1 MKKGI
6 LLVMFAL
13 LSLAGFSQVSWN
25 AKVGMNISNFTG
37 DLDVSAKVGVKLGVG
52 MEYAF
57 NDTWLLQPSLFL
69 SQKGAK
75 FSATVSGNE
84 AEVKFNAMY
93 FELPIMA
100 AARFNVANNTNI
112 VVSAGPYLAC
122 GLTALLTQQTPT
134 SFIKSKV
141 GVLISNC
148 YKYQSASFFNF
159 LKCSITAR

>member
-57 NDTWLLQPSLFL
+57 NDTWLLQPSCPKRGLSSVQLFPVM
-69 SQKGAK
+69 K
-75 FSATVSGNE
+75 
-84 AEVKFNAMY
+84 
-93 FELPIMA
+93 
-100 AARFNVANNTNI
+100 
-112 VVSAGPYLAC
+112 
-122 GLTALLTQQTPT
+122 
-134 SFIKSKV
+134 
-141 GVLISNC
+141 
-148 YKYQSASFFNF
+148 
-159 LKCSITAR
+159 LK

>member
-112 VVSAGPYLAC
+112 VSIFSLWSRRKN
-122 GLTALLTQQTPT
+122 QNQ
-134 SFIKSKV
+134 
-141 GVLISNC
+141 NE
-148 YKYQSASFFNF
+148 YKWIEDGYQGKNF
-159 LKCSITAR
+159 RK

>member
-69 SQKGAK
+69 SQ
-75 FSATVSGNE
+75 
-84 AEVKFNAMY
+84 
-93 FELPIMA
+93 
-100 AARFNVANNTNI
+100 R
-112 VVSAGPYLAC
+112 
-122 GLTALLTQQTPT
+122 GLSSVQLFPVM
-134 SFIKSKV
+134 K
-141 GVLISNC
+141 
-148 YKYQSASFFNF
+148 
-159 LKCSITAR
+159 LK